1 MDIPA
6 HRAAAVTPTSAHIFD
21 QKEGY
26 QPASPEFGVG
36 PTAAGLVAKARRA
49 SGDSPA
55 LPALPE
61 PALPEGI

>member
-6 HRAAAVTPTSAHIFD
+6 HRAAAVTPTPAHIFD
-21 QKEGY
+21 QKEGDP
-26 QPASPEFGVG
+26 PASPELGG
-36 PTAAGLVAKARRA
+36 GQIAAAPVAKARRA

-61 PALPEGI
+61 GI